1 MFAIRSKISRRIFLM
16 KLRNVI
22 AAASA
27 VVVAAAST
35 ITSFAASP
43 FKGSINSAGMF
54 ACLLSDDVNVPMF
67 TSYDQISD
75 LCGFTLNIKAVDKR
89 AIESA
94 VAEGAWISGDM
105 GFNSQSTGWKQ
116 YGWGI
121 EGSSANDKPYQFKAG
136 DKRGEYS
143 VTYMQD
149 TPIFASTDTYAQI
162 WLQNYSDAYE
172 FEIVDFTLLN
182 SKGEDITKAAETTA
196 PAETTAAPEETTAPA
211 EETVEVSIDTA
222 EVETFEVETAEVETA
237 EVDTAEVAITEAATA
252 EAATA
257 EAATAEAA
265 TAEAPADNAADAN
278 KGNPE
283 TGVAGVAVAA
293 GVVALA
299 GAAVVASRKRK

>member
-1 MFAIRSKISRRIFLM
+1 M
-16 KLRNVI
+16 KLRNVF
-22 AAASA
+22 AAVTAA
-27 VVVAAAST
+27 VVAAAT
-35 ITSFAASP
+35 VVTAGATSYFGGTNADKS
-43 FKGSINSAGMF
+43 GMM
-54 ACLLSDDVNVPMF
+54 ACILSNDPNVPLF
-67 TSYDQISD
+67 TDYASISD
-75 LCGFTLNIKAVDKR
+75 LVGFTVTIKATDKR
-89 AIESA
+89 AVEGAI
-94 VAEGAWISGDM
+94 AEGSWIG
-105 GFNSQSTGWKQ
+105 GAFIFNSQSTGWKQ
-116 YGWGI
+116 YSWAV
-121 EGSSANDKPYQFKAG
+121 EGTGTADGYFVPGA
-136 DKRGEYS
+136 KRGEY
-143 VTYMQD
+143 VLTYTQD

-162 WLQNYSDAYE
+162 CLHNYADAYE
-172 FEIVDFTLLN
+172 FDVVSYTLLN

-196 PAETTAAPEETTAPA
+196 PAETTVAPEETKAPEETTAPA

-257 EAATAEAA
+257 EA
-265 TAEAPADNAADAN
+265 PADNAADAN

>member
-1 MFAIRSKISRRIFLM
+1 M

-27 VVVAAAST
+27 IVVAAAST

-136 DKRGEYS
+136 AKRGEYS

-182 SKGEDITKAAETTA
+182 SKGEDITKAVAETTA
-196 PAETTAAPEETTAPA
+196 PAETTAAPEET
-211 EETVEVSIDTA
+211 VEVSIDTA
-222 EVETFEVETAEVETA
+222 EVETFEVETA

>member
-1 MFAIRSKISRRIFLM
+1 M

-182 SKGEDITKAAETTA
+182 SKGEDITKAVAETT
-196 PAETTAAPEETTAPA
+196 APEETTAPA

-257 EAATAEAA
+257 EAATAEA
-265 TAEAPADNAADAN
+265 PADNAADAN

>member
-1 MFAIRSKISRRIFLM
+1 
-16 KLRNVI
+16 
-22 AAASA
+22 
-27 VVVAAAST
+27 
-35 ITSFAASP
+35 
-43 FKGSINSAGMF
+43 MF

-182 SKGEDITKAAETTA
+182 SKGEDITKAVAETTA
-196 PAETTAAPEETTAPA
+196 PAETTAAPEETKAPEETTAPA

-257 EAATAEAA
+257 EAATAEA
-265 TAEAPADNAADAN
+265 PADNAADAN

>member
-1 MFAIRSKISRRIFLM
+1 M

-43 FKGSINSAGMF
+43 FKGSINSTGMF

-182 SKGEDITKAAETTA
+182 SKGEDITKAVAETTA

-257 EAATAEAA
+257 EA
-265 TAEAPADNAADAN
+265 PADNAADAN

>member
-1 MFAIRSKISRRIFLM
+1 M

-43 FKGSINSAGMF
+43 FKGSINSTGMF

-105 GFNSQSTGWKQ
+105 GFNSQSTGWKK

-182 SKGEDITKAAETTA
+182 SKGEDITKAVAETTA

-257 EAATAEAA
+257 EA
-265 TAEAPADNAADAN
+265 PADNAADAN

>member
-1 MFAIRSKISRRIFLM
+1 M

-43 FKGSINSAGMF
+43 FKGSINSVGMF

-136 DKRGEYS
+136 AKRGEYS

-182 SKGEDITKAAETTA
+182 SKGEDITKAVAE
-196 PAETTAAPEETTAPA
+196 ETKAPEETTAPA

-257 EAATAEAA
+257 EAATAEA
-265 TAEAPADNAADAN
+265 PADNAADAN

>member
-1 MFAIRSKISRRIFLM
+1 M

-182 SKGEDITKAAETTA
+182 SKGEDITKAVAETTA
-196 PAETTAAPEETTAPA
+196 PAETTAAP

-237 EVDTAEVAITEAATA
+237 EVDTAEVAIT
-252 EAATA
+252 

>member
-1 MFAIRSKISRRIFLM
+1 M

-182 SKGEDITKAAETTA
+182 SKGEDITKAVAETTA
-196 PAETTAAPEETTAPA
+196 PAETTAAPEETKAPEETTAPA

-222 EVETFEVETAEVETA
+222 EVETFEVETAEVETFEVETAEVETA
-237 EVDTAEVAITEAATA
+237 EVDTAEVAIT
-252 EAATA
+252 

>member
-1 MFAIRSKISRRIFLM
+1 M

-182 SKGEDITKAAETTA
+182 STGEDITKAAETTA

-211 EETVEVSIDTA
+211 EETVEGSIDTA
-222 EVETFEVETAEVETA
+222 EGETFEVETAEVETA
-237 EVDTAEVAITEAATA
+237 EVDTAEVAIT

>member
-1 MFAIRSKISRRIFLM
+1 M

-182 SKGEDITKAAETTA
+182 SKGEDITKAVAETTA
-196 PAETTAAPEETTAPA
+196 PAETTAAPEETTAAPEETKAPEETTAPA

-257 EAATAEAA
+257 EA
-265 TAEAPADNAADAN
+265 PADNAADAN

>member
-1 MFAIRSKISRRIFLM
+1 M

-182 SKGEDITKAAETTA
+182 SKGEDITKAVAETTA
-196 PAETTAAPEETTAPA
+196 PAETTAAPEETKAPEETTAPA

-252 EAATA
+252 EA
-257 EAATAEAA
+257 
-265 TAEAPADNAADAN
+265 PADNAAASDG
-278 KGNPE
+278 KGSPD
-283 TGVAGVAVAA
+283 TGVEGIAVVAGVAALAA
-293 GVVALA
+293 G
-299 GAAVVASRKRK
+299 AVIVSKKRG

>member
-1 MFAIRSKISRRIFLM
+1 M

-43 FKGSINSAGMF
+43 FKGSINSVGMF

-182 SKGEDITKAAETTA
+182 SKGEDITKAVAETTA
-196 PAETTAAPEETTAPA
+196 PAETTAAP

-237 EVDTAEVAITEAATA
+237 EVDTAEVAIT

>member
-1 MFAIRSKISRRIFLM
+1 M

-182 SKGEDITKAAETTA
+182 SKGEDITKAVAETTA

-257 EAATAEAA
+257 EA
-265 TAEAPADNAADAN
+265 PADNAADAN

-283 TGVAGVAVAA
+283 TGVAGVAVAG

>member
-1 MFAIRSKISRRIFLM
+1 M

-43 FKGSINSAGMF
+43 FKGSINSTGMF

-67 TSYDQISD
+67 TSYDQIS
-75 LCGFTLNIKAVDKR
+75 GFTLNIKAVDKR

-136 DKRGEYS
+136 AKRGEYS

-182 SKGEDITKAAETTA
+182 SKGEDITKAVAETTA
-196 PAETTAAPEETTAPA
+196 PAETTAAPEETKAPEETTAPA

-222 EVETFEVETAEVETA
+222 EVETFEVETAEV
-237 EVDTAEVAITEAATA
+237 AIT

>member
-1 MFAIRSKISRRIFLM
+1 M
-16 KLRNVI
+16 KLRNVF
-22 AAASA
+22 AAVTAA
-27 VVVAAAST
+27 VVAAAT
-35 ITSFAASP
+35 VVTAGATSYFGGTNADKS
-43 FKGSINSAGMF
+43 GML
-54 ACLLSDDVNVPMF
+54 ACILSEDPNVPLF
-67 TSYDQISD
+67 TDYASISD
-75 LCGFTLNIKAVDKR
+75 LVGFTVTIKATDKR
-89 AIESA
+89 AVEGAI
-94 VAEGAWISGDM
+94 AEGSWIG
-105 GFNSQSTGWKQ
+105 GAFIFNSQSTGWKQ
-116 YGWGI
+116 YSWAV
-121 EGSSANDKPYQFKAG
+121 EGTGTADGYFVPGA
-136 DKRGEYS
+136 KRGEY
-143 VTYMQD
+143 VLTYTQD

-162 WLQNYSDAYE
+162 CLHNYADAYE
-172 FEIVDFTLLN
+172 FDVVSYTLLN

-222 EVETFEVETAEVETA
+222 EVETFEVETAEVA
-237 EVDTAEVAITEAATA
+237 TAEVATAEAATA
-252 EAATA
+252 EVETA

>member
-1 MFAIRSKISRRIFLM
+1 M

-43 FKGSINSAGMF
+43 FKGSINSTGMF

-136 DKRGEYS
+136 AKRGEYS

-182 SKGEDITKAAETTA
+182 SKGEDITKAVAETTA

-257 EAATAEAA
+257 EA
-265 TAEAPADNAADAN
+265 PADNAADAN

>member
-1 MFAIRSKISRRIFLM
+1 M

-43 FKGSINSAGMF
+43 FKGSINSTGMF

-136 DKRGEYS
+136 AKRGEYS

-182 SKGEDITKAAETTA
+182 SKGEDITKAVAETTA
-196 PAETTAAPEETTAPA
+196 PEETKASEETTAPA

-257 EAATAEAA
+257 EA
-265 TAEAPADNAADAN
+265 PADNAADAN

>member
-1 MFAIRSKISRRIFLM
+1 M

-136 DKRGEYS
+136 AKRGEYS

-182 SKGEDITKAAETTA
+182 SKGEDITKAVAETTA
-196 PAETTAAPEETTAPA
+196 PAETTAAPEETKAP

-237 EVDTAEVAITEAATA
+237 EVDTAEVAIT
-252 EAATA
+252 

>member
-1 MFAIRSKISRRIFLM
+1 M

-257 EAATAEAA
+257 EA
-265 TAEAPADNAADAN
+265 PADNAADAN

>member
-1 MFAIRSKISRRIFLM
+1 M

-182 SKGEDITKAAETTA
+182 SKGEDITKAVAETTA
-196 PAETTAAPEETTAPA
+196 PAETTAAPEETKAPEETTAPA

-222 EVETFEVETAEVETA
+222 EVETFEV
-237 EVDTAEVAITEAATA
+237 AIT

>member
-1 MFAIRSKISRRIFLM
+1 M
-16 KLRNVI
+16 KLRNVF
-22 AAASA
+22 AAVTAA
-27 VVVAAAST
+27 VVAAAT
-35 ITSFAASP
+35 VVT
-43 FKGSINSAGMF
+43 AGATTYFGGTNADKSGML
-54 ACLLSDDVNVPMF
+54 ACILSDDPNVPLF
-67 TSYDQISD
+67 TDYASISD
-75 LCGFTLNIKAVDKR
+75 LVGFTVTIKATDKR
-89 AIESA
+89 AVEGAI
-94 VAEGAWISGDM
+94 AEGSWIG
-105 GFNSQSTGWKQ
+105 GAFIFNSQSTGWKQ
-116 YGWGI
+116 YSWAV
-121 EGSSANDKPYQFKAG
+121 EGTGTADGYFVPGA
-136 DKRGEYS
+136 KRGEY
-143 VTYMQD
+143 VLTYTQD

-162 WLQNYSDAYE
+162 CLHNYADAYE
-172 FEIVDFTLLN
+172 FDVVSYTLLN

-196 PAETTAAPEETTAPA
+196 PAETTAAPEETKAPEETTAPA

-257 EAATAEAA
+257 EAATAEA
-265 TAEAPADNAADAN
+265 PADNAADAN

>member
-1 MFAIRSKISRRIFLM
+1 M
-16 KLRNVI
+16 KLRNVF
-22 AAASA
+22 AAVTAA
-27 VVVAAAST
+27 VVAAAT
-35 ITSFAASP
+35 VVT
-43 FKGSINSAGMF
+43 AGATTYFGGTNADKSGML
-54 ACLLSDDVNVPMF
+54 ACILSDDPNVPLF
-67 TSYDQISD
+67 TDYASISD
-75 LCGFTLNIKAVDKR
+75 LVGFTVTIKATDKR
-89 AIESA
+89 AVEGAI
-94 VAEGAWISGDM
+94 AEGSWIG
-105 GFNSQSTGWKQ
+105 GAFIFNSQSTGWKQ
-116 YGWGI
+116 YSWAV
-121 EGSSANDKPYQFKAG
+121 EGTGTADGYFVPGA
-136 DKRGEYS
+136 KRGEY
-143 VTYMQD
+143 VLTYTQD

-162 WLQNYSDAYE
+162 CLHNYADAYE
-172 FEIVDFTLLN
+172 FDVVSYTLLN
-182 SKGEDITKAAETTA
+182 SKGEDITKAAAETTA
-196 PAETTAAPEETTAPA
+196 PAETTAAPEETKAPEETTAPA

>member
-1 MFAIRSKISRRIFLM
+1 M

-75 LCGFTLNIKAVDKR
+75 LCGFTLNIKR

-182 SKGEDITKAAETTA
+182 SKGEDITKAVAETTA
-196 PAETTAAPEETTAPA
+196 PAETTAAPEETKAPEETTAPA

-257 EAATAEAA
+257 EA
-265 TAEAPADNAADAN
+265 PADNAADAN

>member
-1 MFAIRSKISRRIFLM
+1 M

-182 SKGEDITKAAETTA
+182 SKGEDITKAVAETTA
-196 PAETTAAPEETTAPA
+196 PAETTAAPAETTAAPEETKAPEETTAPA

-257 EAATAEAA
+257 EA
-265 TAEAPADNAADAN
+265 PADNAADAN

>member
-1 MFAIRSKISRRIFLM
+1 M

-182 SKGEDITKAAETTA
+182 SKGEDITKAVAETT
-196 PAETTAAPEETTAPA
+196 APEETTAPA

-257 EAATAEAA
+257 EA
-265 TAEAPADNAADAN
+265 PADNAADAN

>member
-1 MFAIRSKISRRIFLM
+1 M

-182 SKGEDITKAAETTA
+182 SKGEDITKAVAETT
-196 PAETTAAPEETTAPA
+196 APEETTAPA

>member
-1 MFAIRSKISRRIFLM
+1 M

-182 SKGEDITKAAETTA
+182 SKGEDITKAVAETTA
-196 PAETTAAPEETTAPA
+196 PAETTAAPEETKAPEETTAPA

-237 EVDTAEVAITEAATA
+237 EVD
-252 EAATA
+252 
-257 EAATAEAA
+257 TAEAA

>member
-1 MFAIRSKISRRIFLM
+1 M

-43 FKGSINSAGMF
+43 FKGSINSEGMF

-182 SKGEDITKAAETTA
+182 SKGEDITKAVAETTA
-196 PAETTAAPEETTAPA
+196 PAETTDAPEETTAPA

-257 EAATAEAA
+257 EA
-265 TAEAPADNAADAN
+265 PADNAADAN

>member
-1 MFAIRSKISRRIFLM
+1 M

-237 EVDTAEVAITEAATA
+237 EVDTAEVAITEAT
-252 EAATA
+252 
-257 EAATAEAA
+257 TAEAA